1 MRLLSILIC
10 FVLFQTL
17 SAADTL
23 TISQEESK
31 ILPGKGLAYFE
42 DNTSKLDITS
52 IKNQKFLRY
61 NHDQLNFGWNAKTV
75 WFRFH
80 LNNKDIKE
88 QIVFQIAYPLLDEV
102 EIWSNSSDTQYHRL
116 TGDIFPYRTRDVAS
130 PYFVFN
136 LPVKAGNTAEIFVR
150 VKSVSSMQMP
160 MSIYSQSQYLR
171 QVQLSN
177 FWFGI
182 YYGFLL
188 VMIFYNLFIYST
200 LKDIRYIFYSASIF
214 CSLFFFSTIHGH
226 AAYWIWPNS
235 VKWNQISIH
244 VAMNLLTLTSA
255 VFTYSFLNLPRFAPK
270 YKYVVAATA
279 VAGFMGVIL
288 TFIIPVYV
296 LTKISTFVIMLDAIA
311 LTAAGF
317 IAWKAGNKYAR
328 LFVAA
333 WICYLLGALL
343 LIGRNMGIL
352 PGNMVTNN
360 FANIGSAME
369 VVLLSLALADK
380 VRILRIEKEE
390 SDMKVLKMQKELT
403 ASLENKVALRTSQLQ
418 QEKDKSDKLLLNI
431 LPMSI
436 AEELKENGKAG
447 AKKHENVTV
456 LFTDFVNF
464 TKICEELEPEVL
476 VRELDECFR
485 LFDEITH
492 KYNLEKIKTIGDAY
506 LCACGVPSPIP
517 DHAEKTILAAKEILE
532 AINVFNAQNIQKS
545 LPEFKIRI
553 GVHTGPLISG
563 VVGTRKFA
571 YDIWGDTV
579 NIAARMEQNSET
591 GKINISQVTYELVRD
606 KFDFVHRG
614 KVKVKNKNEIDMY
627 FLNTEN

>member
-1 MRLLSILIC
+1 M
-10 FVLFQTL
+10 
-17 SAADTL
+17 
-23 TISQEESK
+23 
-31 ILPGKGLAYFE
+31 
-42 DNTSKLDITS
+42 
-52 IKNQKFLRY
+52 
-61 NHDQLNFGWNAKTV
+61 
-75 WFRFH
+75 
-80 LNNKDIKE
+80 
-88 QIVFQIAYPLLDEV
+88 
-102 EIWSNSSDTQYHRL
+102 
-116 TGDIFPYRTRDVAS
+116 
-130 PYFVFN
+130 
-136 LPVKAGNTAEIFVR
+136 
-150 VKSVSSMQMP
+150 
-160 MSIYSQSQYLR
+160 
-171 QVQLSN
+171 
-177 FWFGI
+177 
-182 YYGFLL
+182 
-188 VMIFYNLFIYST
+188 
-200 LKDIRYIFYSASIF
+200 
-214 CSLFFFSTIHGH
+214 
-226 AAYWIWPNS
+226 
-235 VKWNQISIH
+235 
-244 VAMNLLTLTSA
+244 
-255 VFTYSFLNLPRFAPK
+255 
-270 YKYVVAATA
+270 
-279 VAGFMGVIL
+279 
-288 TFIIPVYV
+288 
-296 LTKISTFVIMLDAIA
+296 
-311 LTAAGF
+311 
-317 IAWKAGNKYAR
+317 
-328 LFVAA
+328 
-333 WICYLLGALL
+333 

-447 AKKHENVTV
+447 AKKHDNVTV

-485 LFDEITH
+485 LFDEITY

-517 DHAEKTILAAKEILE
+517 DHAEKTLMAAKEILE
-532 AINVFNAQNIQKS
+532 AINIFNAQNLQKS

-591 GKINISQVTYELVRD
+591 GKINVSQVTYELVQD
-606 KFDFVHRG
+606 KFEFVHRG
-614 KVKVKNKNEIDMY
+614 KVKAKNKNEIDMY

>member
-1 MRLLSILIC
+1 
-10 FVLFQTL
+10 
-17 SAADTL
+17 
-23 TISQEESK
+23 
-31 ILPGKGLAYFE
+31 
-42 DNTSKLDITS
+42 
-52 IKNQKFLRY
+52 
-61 NHDQLNFGWNAKTV
+61 
-75 WFRFH
+75 
-80 LNNKDIKE
+80 
-88 QIVFQIAYPLLDEV
+88 
-102 EIWSNSSDTQYHRL
+102 
-116 TGDIFPYRTRDVAS
+116 
-130 PYFVFN
+130 
-136 LPVKAGNTAEIFVR
+136 
-150 VKSVSSMQMP
+150 
-160 MSIYSQSQYLR
+160 
-171 QVQLSN
+171 
-177 FWFGI
+177 
-182 YYGFLL
+182 
-188 VMIFYNLFIYST
+188 
-200 LKDIRYIFYSASIF
+200 
-214 CSLFFFSTIHGH
+214 
-226 AAYWIWPNS
+226 
-235 VKWNQISIH
+235 
-244 VAMNLLTLTSA
+244 
-255 VFTYSFLNLPRFAPK
+255 
-270 YKYVVAATA
+270 
-279 VAGFMGVIL
+279 
-288 TFIIPVYV
+288 
-296 LTKISTFVIMLDAIA
+296 MLDAIA

>member
-1 MRLLSILIC
+1 
-10 FVLFQTL
+10 
-17 SAADTL
+17 
-23 TISQEESK
+23 
-31 ILPGKGLAYFE
+31 
-42 DNTSKLDITS
+42 
-52 IKNQKFLRY
+52 
-61 NHDQLNFGWNAKTV
+61 
-75 WFRFH
+75 
-80 LNNKDIKE
+80 
-88 QIVFQIAYPLLDEV
+88 
-102 EIWSNSSDTQYHRL
+102 
-116 TGDIFPYRTRDVAS
+116 
-130 PYFVFN
+130 
-136 LPVKAGNTAEIFVR
+136 
-150 VKSVSSMQMP
+150 
-160 MSIYSQSQYLR
+160 
-171 QVQLSN
+171 
-177 FWFGI
+177 
-182 YYGFLL
+182 
-188 VMIFYNLFIYST
+188 
-200 LKDIRYIFYSASIF
+200 
-214 CSLFFFSTIHGH
+214 
-226 AAYWIWPNS
+226 
-235 VKWNQISIH
+235 
-244 VAMNLLTLTSA
+244 
-255 VFTYSFLNLPRFAPK
+255 
-270 YKYVVAATA
+270 
-279 VAGFMGVIL
+279 
-288 TFIIPVYV
+288 
-296 LTKISTFVIMLDAIA
+296 
-311 LTAAGF
+311 
-317 IAWKAGNKYAR
+317 
-328 LFVAA
+328 
-333 WICYLLGALL
+333 L

-447 AKKHENVTV
+447 AKKHDNVTV

-485 LFDEITH
+485 LFDEITY

-517 DHAEKTILAAKEILE
+517 DHAEKTLMAAKEILE
-532 AINVFNAQNIQKS
+532 AINIFNAQNLQKS

-591 GKINISQVTYELVRD
+591 GKINVSQVTYELVQD
-606 KFDFVHRG
+606 KFEFVHRG
-614 KVKVKNKNEIDMY
+614 KVKAKNKNEIDMY